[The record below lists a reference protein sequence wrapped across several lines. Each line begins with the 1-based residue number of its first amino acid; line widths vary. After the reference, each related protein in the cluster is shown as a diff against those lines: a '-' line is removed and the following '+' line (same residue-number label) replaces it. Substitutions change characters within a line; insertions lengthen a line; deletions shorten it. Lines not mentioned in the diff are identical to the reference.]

1 MPNPVELHRR
11 AIDDLDATIATIDD
25 ADWNRP
31 TACEGWSVR
40 DLLAHLTAEA
50 RWAPH
55 LLAGQTLEEV
65 GDRYDGDVLG
75 ADALGAWREASAAE
89 RAAVDEPAV
98 LTRGVHT
105 TMGTLPAEVYLTQR
119 VTDLVVHRWDLAQG
133 LGTAATPPEDL
144 ATPLLDA
151 LTPHA
156 DELAGSGLFAPPVP
170 VADDAPAGE
179 RLLGLLGRDPRRP
192 SERPGTGDTAGEPG
206 ASEGDE
212 PGARP
217 GGERGASE
225 AGAPAE
231 PALDPVPVSAG
242 EITFVRTMT
251 QLDANILGHVHG
263 GVIMREVD
271 TAAGAAAA
279 RHAGRVCVTAAI
291 DELSFLAPVEVGDLL
306 FVHAAVNDVGR
317 TSLEVGVRVEAERW
331 EGGPRRHT
339 TTAYLVMVCLGDD
352 GQPVAV
358 PPLAVANDEER
369 RRQAQARIRRQMR
382 KERIE
387 RLGSYRPEPT
397 DPPTT

>member
-11 AIDDLDATIATIDD
+11 AIDDLDATIAAIDD
-25 ADWNRP
+25 ADWERP

-50 RWAPH
+50 WWAPH

-75 ADALGAWREASAAE
+75 DDPLAAWREASAAE
-89 RAAVDEPAV
+89 RAAVAEPAV
-98 LTRGVHT
+98 LTRRVHT

-119 VTDLVVHRWDLAQG
+119 VTDLVVHRWDLARG
-133 LGTAATPPEDL
+133 LGIEVTPPDEL
-144 ATPLLDA
+144 AAPLLEA
-151 LTPHA
+151 LAPHA
-156 DELAGSGLFAPPVP
+156 EELAGSGLFAPPVP
-170 VADDAPAGE
+170 VADDAAVGE
-179 RLLGLLGRDPRRP
+179 RLLGLLGRDPRRR
-192 SERPGTGDTAGEPG
+192 SRRPASDGTAPG
-206 ASEGDE
+206 AG
-212 PGARP
+212 GA
-217 GGERGASE
+217 GT
-225 AGAPAE
+225 PAE
-231 PALDPVPVSAG
+231 PRRDPVPVAAS

-306 FVHAAVNDVGR
+306 FVHAAVNDVGH

-352 GQPVAV
+352 GRPVPV
-358 PPLAVANDEER
+358 PPLEVADEQEH

-397 DPPTT
+397 DPATT